1 MSEVAPGVGWLSDV
15 SEGNCGGV
23 IREMGWVWAGGY
35 GDVQEEYYF
44 YMFIHN
50 LISPAMSSSRAK
62 FAPTATQR
70 CSTGCDRI
78 TTRLSTFRVNKY

>member
-35 GDVQEEYYF
+35 SDVQEEYNF
-44 YMFIHN
+44 YIFIHN
-50 LISPAMSSSRAK
+50 LISPAFSCLARA
-62 FAPTATQR
+62 PSLLPQPHRDVPQGATE
-70 CSTGCDRI
+70 
-78 TTRLSTFRVNKY
+78 